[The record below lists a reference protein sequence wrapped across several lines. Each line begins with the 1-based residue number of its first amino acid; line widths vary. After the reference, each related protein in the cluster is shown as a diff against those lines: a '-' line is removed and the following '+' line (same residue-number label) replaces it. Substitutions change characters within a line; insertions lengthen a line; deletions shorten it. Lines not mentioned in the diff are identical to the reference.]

1 MIALSLLAGF
11 LPAETPVDPDRNE
24 ARRWAI
30 DELGKPRYAEAK
42 PSWFDELMDRFVE
55 WLRSLNSDGS
65 GPGQDWTWPIAIL
78 LALALVVAAVIVV
91 RPRLNSGR
99 KRPSATVFDE
109 EAILDAVTFR
119 SRAAAAAAQGDW
131 STAVVEQ
138 FRALVRSAEDRTV
151 IDPQAGR
158 TADEAAA
165 QLGRAFSGSQAQL
178 DEAARLFDTVKYGHA
193 AAEAQHYRAL
203 QTLDR
208 HLAALKPD
216 YQGRTGH
223 GLAVPR

>member
-1 MIALSLLAGF
+1 MMALSVLAAA

-30 DELGKPRYAEAK
+30 EELSKPQYADAK
-42 PSWFDELMDRFVE
+42 PSWFDKLMNDFLE

-65 GPGQDWTWPIAIL
+65 GPGQDWTWPVAIL

-99 KRPSATVFDE
+99 KRPSAAVFDE

-119 SRAAAAAAQGDW
+119 SRAAAAAALGDW

-158 TADEAAA
+158 TADEAAD

-178 DEAARLFDTVKYGHA
+178 DEAARLFDAVKYGRA
-193 AAEAQHYRAL
+193 AAEAEQYESLRAL
-203 QTLDR
+203 DS
-208 HLAALKPD
+208 HLATLKPD
-216 YQGRTGH
+216 YQGRTGR

>member
-1 MIALSLLAGF
+1 MTALSLLAGF

-30 DELGKPRYAEAK
+30 EELSKPQYADAK
-42 PSWFDELMDRFVE
+42 PSWFDKLVNDFLE
-55 WLRSLNSDGS
+55 WLRSLNSG
-65 GPGQDWTWPIAIL
+65 GPGPGPDWTWPVAIL
-78 LALALVVAAVIVV
+78 LAIALVVTAVII
-91 RPRLNSGR
+91 
-99 KRPSATVFDE
+99 DE
-109 EAILDAVTFR
+109 ETTLDAATFR
-119 SRAAAAAAQGDW
+119 SRAAAAASRGDW
-131 STAVVEQ
+131 NTAVVEQ

-178 DEAARLFDTVKYGHA
+178 DEAARLFDTVKYGHT
-193 AAEAQHYRAL
+193 EAGSENYATLQAL
-203 QTLDR
+203 DSR
-208 HLAALKPD
+208 LATLKPD
-216 YQGRTGH
+216 YQGRAGR

>member
-1 MIALSLLAGF
+1 MIALSLPAGF
-11 LPAETPVDPDRNE
+11 LPGETPVDPDRNE

-30 DELGKPRYAEAK
+30 DELSKPQYADAK
-42 PSWFDELMDRFVE
+42 PSWFDELMKGFVE

-65 GPGQDWTWPIAIL
+65 GPGPDWTWPIAIL
-78 LALALVVAAVIVV
+78 LALALIVSAVIVV
-91 RPRLNSGR
+91 RPRLNAGR
-99 KRPSATVFDE
+99 KRPSAAVFDE
-109 EAILDAVTFR
+109 EAIVDAVTFR
-119 SRAAAAAAQGDW
+119 SRAAAAAARGDW
-131 STAVVEQ
+131 SAAVVEQ

-178 DEAARLFDTVKYGHA
+178 DEAARLFDSVKYGHA
-193 AAEAQHYRAL
+193 EAEPQHYEAL
-203 QTLDR
+203 RTLDS
-208 HLAALKPD
+208 HLATLKPD
-216 YQGRTGH
+216 YQGHPGR

>member
-1 MIALSLLAGF
+1 MTLLSVLAGF

-30 DELGKPRYAEAK
+30 EELSKPQYAEAK
-42 PSWFDELMDRFVE
+42 PSWFDKLVNDFLE
-55 WLRSLNSDGS
+55 WLRSLNSE
-65 GPGQDWTWPIAIL
+65 GPGLGQDWTWPLVTL
-78 LALALVVAAVIVV
+78 LAVALLVTAVIVV

-99 KRPSATVFDE
+99 KRSSAAVFDE
-109 EAILDAVTFR
+109 ETTLDAGTFR
-119 SRAAAAAAQGDW
+119 SRAASAAARGDW
-131 STAVVEQ
+131 NTAVVEQ
-138 FRALVRSAEDRTV
+138 FRAIVRSAEDRTV

-165 QLGRAFSGSQAQL
+165 QLGRAFSRSQAQL

-193 AAEAQHYRAL
+193 AAEAEHYETLKAL
-203 QTLDR
+203 DS
-208 HLAALKPD
+208 HLATLKPD
-216 YQGRTGH
+216 FQGRTGR

>member
-1 MIALSLLAGF
+1 MIALSLLAGV

-30 DELGKPRYAEAK
+30 EELSKPQYADAK
-42 PSWFDELMDRFVE
+42 PSWFDELMNRFVE

-65 GPGQDWTWPIAIL
+65 GPGQDWTWPVAIL
-78 LALALVVAAVIVV
+78 LAVALVITAIIVV
-91 RPRLNSGR
+91 RPRLNSAR
-99 KRPSATVFDE
+99 KRASAAVFDE
-109 EAILDAVTFR
+109 EATLDAATFR
-119 SRAAAAAAQGDW
+119 SRASAAAARGDW

-151 IDPQAGR
+151 IDPQSGR

-178 DEAARLFDTVKYGHA
+178 DDAARLFDTVKYGEGGA
-193 AAEAQHYRAL
+193 AAEQYESLRAL
-203 QTLDR
+203 DS
-208 HLAALKPD
+208 HLATLKPD
-216 YQGRTGH
+216 YQGRGSR